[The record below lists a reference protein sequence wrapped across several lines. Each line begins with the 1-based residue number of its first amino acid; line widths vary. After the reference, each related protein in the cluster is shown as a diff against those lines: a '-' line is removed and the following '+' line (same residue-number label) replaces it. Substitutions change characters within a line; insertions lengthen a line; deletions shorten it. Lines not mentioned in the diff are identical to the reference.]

1 MLTIKERRIAAAAA
15 RKWPKGHG
23 GHWDCVVER
32 KTLY

>member
-15 RKWPKGHG
+15 RKWPKGNG
-23 GHWDCVVER
+23 FAWTCEVLG